1 METSSFRCLPD
12 LGVDDALYSHQWPAN
27 DCHVELSTE
36 SIASLIYENFQH
48 TFSQQQQPVLDF
60 KRAAES
66 PGPWPNRPSKQLKP
80 TTNWDSCTA
89 ENMLVSE
96 YSNLSTNPSLGM
108 VKPKE
113 ETIWYSYYNTM
124 NPPCESIASF
134 GNQDHFTKPGKRVT
148 STANT
153 RMAAQTPHDHILAER
168 KRREKISQ
176 RFIALSALVPGLKK
190 MDKASVLGDAVKY
203 LKQLQEKIKVLEEQ
217 TKIKS
222 TEKLV
227 FVKKY
232 EICTDGESCCT
243 EENFSSFAPAA
254 TEPLPEIQARFCDK
268 DVLIIINCEKRKGV
282 LEKAVAEIEKL
293 DLSVVNSCVMAFGD
307 SAINITLLAKK
318 EERFALDMKELK
330 KNLSRALKLFM

>member
-1 METSSFRCLPD
+1 METSSFRSLPD
-12 LGVDDALYSHQWPAN
+12 LGVDDALFSQSHQWPAN
-27 DCHVELSTE
+27 NSHVELSTE

-48 TFSQQQQPVLDF
+48 SFSQQQPVLDF

-66 PGPWPNRPSKQLKP
+66 PGPWPNRQPKQLKP
-80 TTNWDSCTA
+80 TSNWDSCKA
-89 ENMLVSE
+89 ENMFISD
-96 YSNLSTNPSLGM
+96 SNLSINPSLGM

-113 ETIWYSYYNTM
+113 ETMWSSYYNTT

-134 GNQDHFTKPGKRVT
+134 GNQDYFTKPGKRVI
-148 STANT
+148 STPNT
-153 RMAAQTPHDHILAER
+153 RMAQTPQDHILAER

-217 TKIKS
+217 TKKKS

-232 EICTDGESCCT
+232 EICADGESCCT
-243 EENFSSFAPAA
+243 EENFSGFAPAA

-293 DLSVVNSCVMAFGD
+293 NLSVVNSCVMAFGD

-318 EERFALDMKELK
+318 EERFDLNMKELTN
-330 KNLSRALKLFM
+330 NLSSALKLFM